1 MVYTHK
7 VRVRYAECDQ
17 MGFLH
22 HSVYA
27 LYLEEARTEQMRSKG
42 ITYKEMEDSG
52 LIMPLRSMS
61 FEFKKAGRYD
71 DLLDIEVWIAEKPT
85 IRCTFHYRIINQN
98 GEELSTATTEM
109 FYARKSD
116 LRPVKVPQIILE
128 KYGFN

>member
-42 ITYKEMEDSG
+42 ITYKEMEDNG

-71 DLLDIEVWIAEKPT
+71 DLLDIEVWVAEKPT
-85 IRCTFHYRIINQN
+85 IRCTFHYRIINQH

-116 LRPVKVPQIILE
+116 LRPVKVPQIILD
-128 KYGFN
+128 KYEFN

>member
-85 IRCTFHYRIINQN
+85 IRCTFHYRIINQH
-98 GEELSTATTEM
+98 GEVLSTATTEM

-116 LRPVKVPQIILE
+116 LRPVKVPQIILDNYE
-128 KYGFN
+128 FN

>member
-71 DLLDIEVWIAEKPT
+71 DLLNIEVWIAEKPT

>member
-1 MVYTHK
+1 
-7 VRVRYAECDQ
+7 

-42 ITYKEMEDSG
+42 ITYKEMEDNG

-116 LRPVKVPQIILE
+116 LRPVKVPQIILD
-128 KYGFN
+128 KYEFN

>member
-1 MVYTHK
+1 MIYTHK

-42 ITYKEMEDSG
+42 ITYKEMEDNG
-52 LIMPLRSMS
+52 LIMPVRSMS
-61 FEFKKAGRYD
+61 FEFKKAARYD
-71 DLLDIEVWIAEKPT
+71 DLLSIEVWIPEKPA
-85 IRCTFHYRIINQN
+85 IRCVFHYRVINQL
-98 GEELSTATTEM
+98 GELLSTATTEM

-116 LRPVKVPQIILE
+116 LRPVKVPQEIID
-128 KYGFN
+128 KYEF

>member
-17 MGFLH
+17 MVFLH

-27 LYLEEARTEQMRSKG
+27 LYLGEARTEQMRSKG
-42 ITYKEMEDSG
+42 STYKEMEDSG

>member
-71 DLLDIEVWIAEKPT
+71 DLLDIGVWIAEKPT
-85 IRCTFHYRIINQN
+85 IRCTFHYRIINQH
-98 GEELSTATTEM
+98 GEVLSTATTEM

-116 LRPVKVPQIILE
+116 LRPVKVPQIILD
-128 KYGFN
+128 KYEFN